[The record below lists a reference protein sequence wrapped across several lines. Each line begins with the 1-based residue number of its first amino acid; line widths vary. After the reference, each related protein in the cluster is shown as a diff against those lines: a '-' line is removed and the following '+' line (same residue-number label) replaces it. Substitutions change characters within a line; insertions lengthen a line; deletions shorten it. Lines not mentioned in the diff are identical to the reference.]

1 MGGGARAE
9 ILEISDAPLLTPS
22 FAFLPL
28 STPLPPSLLHQPELM
43 STNRAGVHPLSPLL
57 RDDPTVMSY
66 QLANEP
72 RAMRAV
78 DAYRRWVVQTAG
90 LIRRLSPNHL
100 VTIGSE
106 GRTPFAFS
114 YVGIDP
120 AADHAP
126 ADIDYMTI
134 HVASRRI
141 GLNYE
146 MRLFG
151 PHKDRG
157 LSTVECVHRRA
168 AGCLVR
174 KAAAIGSGLPDAEC
188 FCHTTTGCLI
198 RKAAE
203 LRPWVA

>member
-1 MGGGARAE
+1 
-9 ILEISDAPLLTPS
+9 
-22 FAFLPL
+22 
-28 STPLPPSLLHQPELM
+28 M

-78 DAYRRWVVQTAG
+78 EAYRRWVVQTAG

-106 GRTPFAFS
+106 GRTPFPFS

-141 GLNYE
+141 GLNKE

-157 LSTVECVHRRA
+157 LPTVECVHRAA

-174 KAAAIGSGLPDAEC
+174 KAAAIGGGLPNAES
-188 FCHTTTGCLI
+188 FLPYDHGLPHTESCRIKTMGCLT
-198 RKAAE
+198 
-203 LRPWVA
+203 RPFLIESGQMAQGPTYKK